1 MLRSTILT
9 TAVAVGLEDAVDR
22 AKDMFIHAME
32 TNTSIDSE
40 YQVNHTVVGDY
51 INTMKTT
58 FDFNCCLYLTV
69 KHRSQEKLS
78 L

>member
-40 YQVNHTVVGDY
+40 YQVNHTVISIHWRLLSISIFVY
-51 INTMKTT
+51 I
-58 FDFNCCLYLTV
+58 
-69 KHRSQEKLS
+69 
-78 L
+78 